1 MRAEHNHPA
10 ATSTTFDIH
19 VEQMSQ
25 VEQTPP
31 FPTQHLPP
39 PNTPIWFGTKYRE
52 GGVNNQRKR
61 HVPPNNRTAV
71 TRYSQARTTY
81 NEQNQNERAVTQI
94 TRLHHTVMYG
104 NINTLKHQVVHALLH
119 GSNDNNTTTHAAK
132 LPERTDK
139 RKKEEV
145 QILTKL
151 ILHRITFTFTFK
163 Q

>member
-1 MRAEHNHPA
+1 M
-10 ATSTTFDIH
+10 
-19 VEQMSQ
+19 
-25 VEQTPP
+25 
-31 FPTQHLPP
+31 P
-39 PNTPIWFGTKYRE
+39 PND
-52 GGVNNQRKR
+52 
-61 HVPPNNRTAV
+61 RTAV

-145 QILTKL
+145 QILTKTL
-151 ILHRITFTFTFK
+151 YIEFTFTFTFK
-163 Q
+163 HPPTRALMQYRALHTIIYDYVLTLGTTSNATLEYARNALKSERVVSPITSAKVQNNPRT